1 MWIVGSRVLRRWR
14 YIAVT
19 GIEADCIFAPYF
31 PSDDPNKFA
40 IAHKVFGASNIS
52 KMIQELPMQQRADAV
67 SSLVFEANARVRDPV
82 YGCVGAISYLQ
93 NQVSQ
98 LQMQLAVAQA
108 EILYFKMQQAAAE
121 ADLLPTSTTTTNST
135 TNTNSTASPHN
146 NSTATTTT
154 TNHHHQL
161 NQIIDLDLVDNHHPH
176 DEKSS
181 SVNLFQSSN
190 NSLLH
195 NLPQYLTTFQSSN
208 NIAIHQDPLKR
219 ESLWT

>member
-1 MWIVGSRVLRRWR
+1 MGGTSPCASCKLLRRR
-14 YIAVT
+14 CA
-19 GIEADCIFAPYF
+19 ADCIFAPYF

-135 TNTNSTASPHN
+135 TNTNSTASPNN

-154 TNHHHQL
+154 TTNHHHQQL
-161 NQIIDLDLVDNHHPH
+161 NQIIDLVDNHHHH